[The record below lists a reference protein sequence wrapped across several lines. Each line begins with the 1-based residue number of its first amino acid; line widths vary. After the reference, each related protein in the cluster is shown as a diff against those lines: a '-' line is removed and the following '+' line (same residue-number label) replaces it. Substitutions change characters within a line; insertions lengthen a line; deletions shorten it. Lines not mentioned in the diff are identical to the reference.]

1 MEEEVL
7 VTESGSEYLTS
18 HQMELILS
26 R

>member
-18 HQMELILS
+18 HQMELILI